1 MHTVNMTPPAAAGEA
16 LVRPDAGPV
25 CCGTGRHR
33 RTGRLK
39 IFLGAAPGVGTTC
52 EMLRAGLER
61 RRQHLDV
68 VVAIVDTHGGKE
80 AEGLLRQLE
89 VIPGRASGP
98 VASRRATAGGAGE
111 MDLDAVL
118 RRRPALALVD
128 EFAHINA
135 PGSLHPRR
143 FMEVCE
149 LLQAGIDVYAT
160 LHMHQVESLNAIVAR
175 ITRVQRGEV
184 IPDSLVYRADEIEV
198 IDAAPWDIA
207 ERLRRG
213 KLSLWFAAL

>member
-1 MHTVNMTPPAAAGEA
+1 MHMVKMIPPAAAGEA
-16 LVRPDAGPV
+16 PDHPVAGPV
-25 CCGTGRHR
+25 CCGAGKRRIAGRPQDLPGGGAR
-33 RTGRLK
+33 RRDHLRN
-39 IFLGAAPGVGTTC
+39 A
-52 EMLRAGLER
+52 RAGIEK

-98 VASRRATAGGAGE
+98 APSRRATPGCAGE

-198 IDAAPWDIA
+198 IEAAPWDIA
-207 ERLRRG
+207 RRLRRG
-213 KLSLWFAAL
+213 KLALWFAA